1 MKEFVENFRLET
13 KRLIIRGFKSEDW
26 EDLYEYLSDPDVVRF
41 EPYEVF
47 NKEQA
52 KEEAANRSK
61 NESFFAVCLKASGKL
76 IGNIYIQQ
84 GEFDTWELGY
94 VFNSKYQGCGY
105 ATEAAKAIVTI
116 AFKEWGARRIV
127 AMCNPLNIPSWRL
140 PERLGMRREGTLI
153 KNVYFKFD
161 NDGEPIWSDTYE
173 YGLLKEEFRY

>member
-1 MKEFVENFRLET
+1 MVELIEEFRLET
-13 KRLIIRGFKSEDW
+13 DRLIIRRFKSEDW
-26 EDLYEYLSDPDVVRF
+26 EDLYEYLSDADVVRF

-47 NKEQA
+47 NKEKA

-84 GEFDTWELGY
+84 GEFNTWELGY

-105 ATEAAKAIVTI
+105 ATEAAKTIVSN

-140 PERLGMRREGTLI
+140 LERLGMRREGTLI
-153 KNVYFKFD
+153 KNVYFKFND
-161 NDGEPIWSDTYE
+161 DGEPIWSDTYE
-173 YGLLKEEFRY
+173 YGLLKEEFLY